1 MKYIINNNKNVYFN
15 LAFEEYVFSNLKDDD
30 YILLW
35 KNDESIVLGKYQN
48 TFEEINIKAVEDN
61 NIKVARRSTGGGTVF
76 HDMGNLNYSFITKYD
91 TNSFVNYDKFIT
103 PIIEALKAIGVN
115 AHKKRNSDIAI
126 NDMKIS
132 GSAQSIKGGRVLHHG
147 TLLFNSDLNKLNEM
161 LKTLE
166 GKFESKSVKSVRSV
180 VTNIS
185 EHIREKDMSI
195 DDFQELLLK
204 YLFPSGIERIS
215 LSKQE
220 LEEINELAKN
230 KYSQWEWNYG
240 NSPSF
245 TYERESYICNDKI
258 HIHLHIKKGLI
269 DNISVISPIIPCKDI
284 EKILIGTPYSY
295 KGIKELIISKFNNTI
310 DAEKLASCFF

>member
-1 MKYIINNNKNVYFN
+1 MKYIINNNNDVYFN
-15 LAFEEYVFSNLKDDD
+15 LAFEEYVFSNLKEDD

-48 TFEEINIKAVEDN
+48 AFEEINIKAVEEN

-126 NDMKIS
+126 DDMKIS

-180 VTNIS
+180 VTNIRD
-185 EHIREKDMSI
+185 HLDDKNMSM

-204 YLFPSGIERIS
+204 TLFPSGIERIS
-215 LSKQE
+215 LSDQQ
-220 LEEINELAKN
+220 LEQVNVLAKE

-240 NSPSF
+240 KSPSF
-245 TYERESYICNDKI
+245 TYEKEAYICDDKI
-258 HIHLHIKKGLI
+258 HIKLHIKNGLI
-269 DNISVISPIIPCKDI
+269 DHISVRSSSIPCKDI
-284 EKILIGTPYSY
+284 ENILIGSTYSY
-295 KGIKELIISKFNNTI
+295 KGITEILKNKYNIIEAK
-310 DAEKLASCFF
+310 KLASCFF